1 MKQPLFFLSKD
12 TITTLL
18 LQGLVIGI
26 IFYAAHGL
34 LNTTQENLEARNIA
48 SGFGFM
54 SLESGMPISN
64 SLLPYSPA
72 DSYGYAFF
80 IGTLNTLFVAVL
92 GIILSTILGIVV
104 GVARVSSNW
113 LIAKLAEIYVE
124 ILRNIPLLLTLFFT
138 YSIALAALPIP
149 RKSLIPFE
157 GFFLNNRGIYF
168 PRPIPE
174 SGFLLV
180 CLALVAGIIAAI
192 LIQRFATRTHRET
205 GRIIP
210 SFTLGVI
217 AIISLPT
224 IAWWLTGG
232 PISWEHAA
240 LKGFNF
246 TGGLVIRPEFSAL
259 MTGLVLYTAA
269 FIGENV
275 RSGIQ
280 SVAIGQLNSS
290 RALGLPPGL
299 TMRKVVLPQAL
310 RVIIPATTNDY
321 TSLVKNSSLA
331 VAIGYPD
338 MVSIGGTIIGQNDQA
353 IEVIAVWMAV
363 YMTINLVISMF
374 MNWLNAKV
382 QLIGR

>member
-1 MKQPLFFLSKD
+1 MKFPAKFLSNIRL
-12 TITTLL
+12 THIV
-18 LQGLVIGI
+18 LQFSVIGI
-26 IFYAAHGL
+26 VFYAAHGL
-34 LNTTQENLEARNIA
+34 LVNTQANLEARNIA
-48 SGFGFM
+48 SGFGFL

-64 SLLPYSPA
+64 SLLPYTPA

-80 IGTLNTLFVAVL
+80 IGVTNTIYVALLSILLATLL
-92 GIILSTILGIVV
+92 GVII

-113 LIAKLAEIYVE
+113 LISKLAEIYVE

-138 YSIALAALPIP
+138 YAIALAALPSP
-149 RKSLIPFE
+149 RKSLVPFE
-157 GFFLNNRGIYF
+157 GFFFNNRGIYM
-168 PRPIPE
+168 PKPIPE
-174 SGFLLV
+174 PVFWVVMAAFIAGLV
-180 CLALVAGIIAAI
+180 IAVVISRYARRI
-192 LIQRFATRTHRET
+192 HRET
-205 GRIIP
+205 GNIIP
-210 SFTLGVI
+210 AFRIGLAAVI
-217 AIISLPT
+217 LLT
-224 IAWWLTGG
+224 VGAWWATGG
-232 PISWEHAA
+232 PLSWEPAI

-246 TGGLVIRPEFSAL
+246 KGGWVIRPEFTAL

-280 SVAIGQLNSS
+280 SVGVGQINSS
-290 RALGLPPGL
+290 KALGLPPGL

-353 IEVIAVWMAV
+353 IEVIALWMAV
-363 YMTINLVISMF
+363 YMSMNLLISLI
-374 MNWLNAKV
+374 MNWLNARV